1 MKAKLETQRTL
12 LKDIKMQRFTV
23 DIYMSDNG

>member
-1 MKAKLETQRTL
+1 MKAKLETQRIL
-12 LKDIKMQRFTV
+12 LKNIKMQRFTV